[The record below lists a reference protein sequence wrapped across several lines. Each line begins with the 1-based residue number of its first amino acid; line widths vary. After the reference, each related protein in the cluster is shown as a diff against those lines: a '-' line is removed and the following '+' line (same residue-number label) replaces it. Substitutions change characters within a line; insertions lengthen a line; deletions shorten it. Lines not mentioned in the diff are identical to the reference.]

1 VRSDTRVAVEGLNER
16 IVGPFVRAGEVNTTL
31 VGATDPNRVIRTQ
44 CPGRAGLLPAFRHFS
59 PNSLRHF
66 DDILTTEGK
75 SRFPALRPVRK
86 RKPIDEMRGEWG
98 VSIR

>member
-1 VRSDTRVAVEGLNER
+1 MRVQTLDPKVAIEGLNER

-31 VGATDPNRVIRTQ
+31 VGATDPRDPNSMPCSSRI
-44 CPGRAGLLPAFRHFS
+44 PAFPHFS
-59 PNSLRHF
+59 PNSFQHF
-66 DDILTTEGK
+66 GDILTTAGK
-75 SRFPALRPVRK
+75 SRFRTLRPVRK